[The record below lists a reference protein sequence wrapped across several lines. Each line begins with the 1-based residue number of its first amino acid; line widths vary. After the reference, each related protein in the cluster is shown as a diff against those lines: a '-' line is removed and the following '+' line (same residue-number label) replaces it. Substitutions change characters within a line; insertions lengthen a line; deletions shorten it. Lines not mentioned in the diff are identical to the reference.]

1 MTVSTQESIIRYKGN
16 PSTKVYQIPF
26 RWLEDTDI
34 IIQKQDAAG
43 NIELLTYLTDYTLTG
58 EGQEQGGYVTF
69 VAPFLTTDTIVI
81 QRVVPYTQETDYEEN
96 EIFPADSHEAALDKL
111 TMEVQQL
118 AEESSRALKINVFS
132 TVDPEDVVNHV
143 ERVYQSVDNIDAV
156 SKDLPNVD
164 VVAENI
170 DAVKNTGNNIQ
181 SVITASDNIDSIKKV
196 TSSAAAISITA
207 ANIED
212 VKTTAKNINSVKTT
226 SDNIADIKTN
236 ATNITDINTN
246 AANIGSIKQVAD
258 IRNNVTLVALNNRK
272 VTTVADNIDN
282 VNAVANNASNINTV
296 ASNITDI
303 NNAQSN
309 AQIAKDSA
317 ISAKTS
323 ENNAKDWADKAE
335 DFYNKSETLG
345 DYVQITLTP
354 TPENPISTV
363 TFEKKCSEKQF
374 LSIWVDR
381 VKLLPSEYTLAPD
394 GMSVTLSQPV
404 SSSVPLEVDYFVGMS
419 NTVAED
425 LQQQIN
431 DITAGSLKDAV
442 TTNTDQIITGNKSF
456 TGTITAITQPN
467 TDNSINVATTA
478 YVKNVL
484 DEASPTNMVTTD
496 TKQLIT
502 AVKELYTGGEDSYS
516 RPIIITMPTSSDS
529 DPTETKSREIAFM
542 SSEGAADQYEGSLT
556 HTRFLSGESYT
567 GLRARRLVNGEY
579 KNVALGVGVRADGT
593 TYATAPTPPIGDN
606 TNSIATTA
614 YINTKFQVVT
624 ALPADADDNTFY
636 FIY

>member
-16 PSTKVYQIPF
+16 DDTTVYQIPF

-34 IIQKQDAAG
+34 IIQKQDADG

-58 EGQEQGGYVTF
+58 ETEEHGGYVTF

-164 VVAENI
+164 IVAENI

-212 VKTTAKNINSVKTT
+212 VKTTAKNIN
-226 SDNIADIKTN
+226 DIKTV
-236 ATNITDINTN
+236 ATNI
-246 AANIGSIKQVAD
+246 V
-258 IRNNVTLVALNNRK
+258 
-272 VTTVADNIDN
+272 N
-282 VNAVANNASNINTV
+282 VNKVANNEENINTV
-296 ASNITDI
+296 VNNIVDI
-303 NNAQSN
+303 NNASAN
-309 AQIAKDSA
+309 AQ
-317 ISAKTS
+317 SAKTSAQQAKQSETNAKSSAAAAKISEDNAKASETSANKSETNAKVS

-354 TPENPISTV
+354 TNPISKV

-374 LSIWVDR
+374 LSIYIDR

-456 TGTITAITQPN
+456 TGTITAPTQPN

-496 TKQLIT
+496 TEQTIT
-502 AVKELYTGGEDSYS
+502 ATKTLTASPSLFVKPNVDITNPPETIQMQTVVQLKDTNEGVIGNLAYGYGPEYDLGNFNIKNKNGTWAGIYVYNYHDS
-516 RPIIITMPTSSDS
+516 
-529 DPTETKSREIAFM
+529 TKSFI
-542 SSEGAADQYEGSLT
+542 
-556 HTRFLSGESYT
+556 SGI
-567 GLRARRLVNGEY
+567 
-579 KNVALGVGVRADGT
+579 
-593 TYATAPTPPIGDN
+593 TPPKDAN
-606 TNSIATTA
+606 AAELVTA
-614 YINTKFQVVT
+614 DWVNTKFQVVA

>member
-16 PSTKVYQIPF
+16 DDTTVYQIPF

-58 EGQEQGGYVTF
+58 ETEEHGGYVTF

-143 ERVYQSVDNIDAV
+143 ERVYESVDNIDAV

-212 VKTTAKNINSVKTT
+212 VKTTAKNINDVKTV
-226 SDNIADIKTN
+226 
-236 ATNITDINTN
+236 ATNI
-246 AANIGSIKQVAD
+246 V
-258 IRNNVTLVALNNRK
+258 
-272 VTTVADNIDN
+272 N
-282 VNAVANNASNINTV
+282 VNKVANNEENINTV
-296 ASNITDI
+296 VNNIVDI
-303 NNAQSN
+303 NNASAN
-309 AQIAKDSA
+309 AQ
-317 ISAKTS
+317 SAKTSAQQAKQSETNAKSSAAAAKISEDNAKASETSANKSETNAKVS

-354 TPENPISTV
+354 TNPISKV
-363 TFEKKCSEKQF
+363 TFEKKCTEKQF

-381 VKLLPSEYTLAPD
+381 VKLLPSEYTLASD

-404 SSSVPLEVDYFVGMS
+404 SGVPLEVDYFVGMS

-496 TKQLIT
+496 TEQTIT
-502 AVKELYTGGEDSYS
+502 ATKTLTASPSLFVKPNVDITNPPETIQMQTVVQLKDTNEGVIGNLAYGYGPEYCLGNFSIKNKNGAWAGVYVYNYHDS
-516 RPIIITMPTSSDS
+516 
-529 DPTETKSREIAFM
+529 TKNFI
-542 SSEGAADQYEGSLT
+542 
-556 HTRFLSGESYT
+556 SGI
-567 GLRARRLVNGEY
+567 
-579 KNVALGVGVRADGT
+579 
-593 TYATAPTPPIGDN
+593 TPPKDAN
-606 TNSIATTA
+606 AAELVTA
-614 YINTKFQVVT
+614 DWVNTKFQVVT

>member
-16 PSTKVYQIPF
+16 DDTTVYQIPF

-58 EGQEQGGYVTF
+58 ETEEHGGYVTF

-164 VVAENI
+164 IVAENI

-212 VKTTAKNINSVKTT
+212 VKTTAKNINDVKTV
-226 SDNIADIKTN
+226 
-236 ATNITDINTN
+236 ATNI
-246 AANIGSIKQVAD
+246 V
-258 IRNNVTLVALNNRK
+258 
-272 VTTVADNIDN
+272 N
-282 VNAVANNASNINTV
+282 VNKVANNEENINIV
-296 ASNITDI
+296 VNNIVDI
-303 NNAQSN
+303 NNASAN
-309 AQIAKDSA
+309 AQ
-317 ISAKTS
+317 SAKTSAQQAKQSETNAKSSAAAAKISEDNAKASETSANKSETNAKVS

-354 TPENPISTV
+354 TDHISKV
-363 TFEKKCSEKQF
+363 TFEKKCTEKQF

-381 VKLLPSEYTLAPD
+381 VKLLPSEYTLASD

-404 SSSVPLEVDYFVGMS
+404 SGVPLEVDYFVGMS

-431 DITAGSLKDAV
+431 DINAGSLKDAV

-456 TGTITAITQPN
+456 TGTITATTQPN

-496 TKQLIT
+496 TEQTIT
-502 AVKELYTGGEDSYS
+502 GRKTFNA
-516 RPIIITMPTSSDS
+516 SSDG
-529 DPTETKSREIAFM
+529 DRTNIDIVTDVDIGDEENGLKWA
-542 SSEGAADQYEGSLT
+542 GAIQFKKGDEYIGFCESVKTGTNISVT
-556 HTRFLSGESYT
+556 HIVAHNT
-567 GLRARRLVNGEY
+567 VNGQVVYSTVETCA
-579 KNVALGVGVRADGT
+579 KSDGT
-593 TYATAPTPPIGDN
+593 TYANAPTPPANASGNEIVTAEWIG
-606 TNSIATTA
+606 
-614 YINTKFQVVT
+614 TKFQVVA
-624 ALPADADDNTFY
+624 ALPENADDNTFY

>member
-16 PSTKVYQIPF
+16 DDTTVYQIPF

-58 EGQEQGGYVTF
+58 ETEEHGGYVTF

-96 EIFPADSHEAALDKL
+96 EIFPADSHEEALDKL

-164 VVAENI
+164 IVAENI
-170 DAVKNTGNNIQ
+170 DAVKNTGDNIQ
-181 SVITASDNIDSIKKV
+181 SVITASDNIESIKKV

-212 VKTTAKNINSVKTT
+212 VKTTAKNINDVKTV
-226 SDNIADIKTN
+226 
-236 ATNITDINTN
+236 ATNI
-246 AANIGSIKQVAD
+246 V
-258 IRNNVTLVALNNRK
+258 
-272 VTTVADNIDN
+272 N
-282 VNAVANNASNINTV
+282 VNKVANNEENINTV
-296 ASNITDI
+296 VNNIVDI
-303 NNAQSN
+303 NNASAN
-309 AQIAKDSA
+309 AQ
-317 ISAKTS
+317 SAKTSAQQAKQSETNAKSSAAAAKISEDNAKASEISANKSETNAKVS

-345 DYVQITLTP
+345 DYVQISLTP
-354 TPENPISTV
+354 TPTNPISKV
-363 TFEKKCSEKQF
+363 TFEKKCTEKQF
-374 LSIWVDR
+374 LSIYVDR

-496 TKQLIT
+496 TNQTIT
-502 AVKELYTGGEDSYS
+502 ASKTLTASPSLFVKSNVDITTPPETIQMQTVVQLKDTNEGVIGNLAYGYGPEYCLGNFNIKNKNGTWAGIYVYNHHDS
-516 RPIIITMPTSSDS
+516 
-529 DPTETKSREIAFM
+529 TKSFI
-542 SSEGAADQYEGSLT
+542 
-556 HTRFLSGESYT
+556 SGI
-567 GLRARRLVNGEY
+567 
-579 KNVALGVGVRADGT
+579 
-593 TYATAPTPPIGDN
+593 TPPKDANAAELVTADWI
-606 TNSIATTA
+606 NS
-614 YINTKFQVVT
+614 KFQVVA
-624 ALPADADDNTFY
+624 ALPENADDNTFY

>member
-16 PSTKVYQIPF
+16 DDTTVYQIPF

-43 NIELLTYLTDYTLTG
+43 NVELLTYLTDYTLTG
-58 EGQEQGGYVTF
+58 ETEEHGGYVTF

-164 VVAENI
+164 IVAENI

-212 VKTTAKNINSVKTT
+212 VKTTAKNINDVKTVV
-226 SDNIADIKTN
+226 
-236 ATNITDINTN
+236 TNI
-246 AANIGSIKQVAD
+246 V
-258 IRNNVTLVALNNRK
+258 
-272 VTTVADNIDN
+272 N
-282 VNAVANNASNINTV
+282 VNKVANNEENINTV
-296 ASNITDI
+296 VNNIVDI
-303 NNAQSN
+303 NNASAN
-309 AQIAKDSA
+309 AQ
-317 ISAKTS
+317 SAKTSAQQAKQSETNAKSSAAAAKISEDNAKASETSANKSETNAKVS

-354 TPENPISTV
+354 TDPISKV
-363 TFEKKCSEKQF
+363 TFEKKCTEKQF

-381 VKLLPSEYTLAPD
+381 VKLLPSEYTLASD

-404 SSSVPLEVDYFVGMS
+404 SGVPLEVDYFVGMS

-456 TGTITAITQPN
+456 TGTITATTQPN

-496 TKQLIT
+496 TNQTIT
-502 AVKELYTGGEDSYS
+502 GRKIFNA
-516 RPIIITMPTSSDS
+516 SSDG
-529 DPTETKSREIAFM
+529 SRTNVDIATD
-542 SSEGAADQYEGSLT
+542 ADKGNEENGNKWAGSIQFKKGDEYLGFCEALKTGDNTSIAQIVT
-556 HTRFLSGESYT
+556 HNT
-567 GLRARRLVNGEY
+567 VNGQVVY
-579 KNVALGVGVRADGT
+579 SAVATCVKSDGT
-593 TYATAPTPPIGDN
+593 TYATAPTAPVASVGGELV
-606 TNSIATTA
+606 TA
-614 YINTKFQVVT
+614 AWIDTKFKVVA
-624 ALPADADDNTFY
+624 ALPENADDNTFY